1 MNFSETVYEKLALVP
16 LNIYDEIIRKCD
28 PQEKSEIEAINQSDP
43 NTFLSMESNE
53 NEKSRNEL
61 EKSIEMEANQV
72 KDNANPVLLQNSS
85 EPSIE
90 RSKESL
96 VNADMSNG
104 KNFQKDD
111 CPPTSEN
118 SILRI
123 KPYLCTSCS
132 KRYATPF
139 TLKRHQKQK
148 HPVIEEISTQQ
159 GIQPN
164 EKFHQS
170 PKNFTRFAGNEQLA
184 RKRKAIEEDALNE
197 EAAVPF
203 KRTRMSTGEKRKISE
218 PNDQQR
224 KRKRILNCEN
234 F

>member
-96 VNADMSNG
+96 VNADMSN
-104 KNFQKDD
+104 
-111 CPPTSEN
+111 
-118 SILRI
+118 
-123 KPYLCTSCS
+123 
-132 KRYATPF
+132 
-139 TLKRHQKQK
+139 
-148 HPVIEEISTQQ
+148 
-159 GIQPN
+159 
-164 EKFHQS
+164 
-170 PKNFTRFAGNEQLA
+170 
-184 RKRKAIEEDALNE
+184 
-197 EAAVPF
+197 
-203 KRTRMSTGEKRKISE
+203 
-218 PNDQQR
+218 
-224 KRKRILNCEN
+224 
-234 F
+234 